1 MPSSRHGACLT
12 IAEMPCS
19 GVGCAS
25 AQPSL
30 PASGAKPGGQGRPV
44 RAERSDP
51 RSGALY
57 GRAKRSYLR
66 PERVHVLEDPKE
78 RGSAATA
85 RTSGAAAPSQHPRK
99 QHKRRFLLAP
109 RCSKWWISAAASI
122 KPSVRWSLEDSQCRR
137 TIGRRTSR
145 RTGCF
150 SLPNRGFAGDSWVQG
165 PWERRLSKVESRVG
179 FASVALDVRST
190 RYVALPGRWP

>member
-1 MPSSRHGACLT
+1 LT

-30 PASGAKPGGQGRPV
+30 PASGVKPGGQGRPV
-44 RAERSDP
+44 RAERSEP

-57 GRAKRSYLR
+57 GRAKRSCLR

-78 RGSAATA
+78 LGSAATA
-85 RTSGAAAPSQHPRK
+85 RTSGAAAPSHHPRK

-109 RCSKWWISAAASI
+109 RCSEWVDLSSCVDQALGPLVAGRFA
-122 KPSVRWSLEDSQCRR
+122 CRR

-190 RYVALPGRWP
+190 RYAALPGRRP